1 VHADLE
7 LALALADRADGITMA
22 GFRAPDLRVETK
34 PDLTP
39 VSEADRTT
47 EEALRAAL
55 AEARPDDAVVGE
67 EFGASA
73 SGAASRRWILDPI
86 DGTKSFVRGIP
97 IWATLVALE
106 VDGELAVGV
115 ASAPALGRRWWA
127 ARGEGAFADG
137 RPVHV
142 SAVDRLED
150 AMVCI
155 GGLKQWEEAGRLEG
169 MLAIM
174 RRAART
180 RGYGDFWMHVL
191 VAEGSVDVSAE
202 TDVDL
207 WDLAAPSLIVEE
219 AGGRFTDL
227 SGRASPEGGSA
238 LSTNGLLHEE
248 ALTVLRPDP
257 ERGGDASH
265 GGD

>member
-1 VHADLE
+1 VHPDLE
-7 LALALADRADGITMA
+7 LALALADRADAVTMA

-39 VSEADRTT
+39 VSEADRAA

-55 AEARPDDAVVGE
+55 ARDRPDDAVVGE
-67 EFGASA
+67 EFGARS
-73 SGAASRRWILDPI
+73 SGSGSRRWILDPI

-97 IWATLVALE
+97 TWATLIALE
-106 VDGELAVGV
+106 ADGELVVAV

-137 RPVHV
+137 RPIHV
-142 SAVDRLED
+142 SAVERLED
-150 AMVCI
+150 AMVCL
-155 GGLKQWEEAGRLEG
+155 GGLKQWDEAGRLAG
-169 MLAIM
+169 LLALT

-191 VAEGSVDVSAE
+191 VAEGAADVAAE
-202 TDVDL
+202 TDVDV
-207 WDLAAPSLIVEE
+207 WDLAAPKLIVEE

-227 SGRASPEGGSA
+227 SGRPSPEGGSA
-238 LSTNGLLHEE
+238 VSTNGLLHAEV
-248 ALTVLRPDP
+248 LRMLRPDRDGTEP
-257 ERGGDASH
+257 G
-265 GGD
+265 